1 MVADE
6 GGIIMYPVID
16 NPEQYKA
23 AIYVR
28 LSKEDEG
35 KVDDVSESIKNQTA
49 LLLNYVK
56 ENNLSVYEIYT
67 DDGYSGTTTD
77 RPAFQRMLQDIED
90 KNVNMVITKDF
101 SRLGRDRIAF
111 GYYTE
116 KYFPEHDVRY
126 IAVADNYDNINGC
139 NDQTA
144 AFKSLMNEMHA
155 AETSRKVAN
164 VKHAKQK
171 EGLFIGGKAPYGYK
185 KSPTNKNAIVID
197 EYAAGI
203 VRHIFKL
210 AIEGVSCHKIAMTLT
225 EENIPTPAQY
235 AKIKSKNDSPFSG
248 KWSSERISEMLQNE
262 VYIGNMVQGR
272 VKKASYK
279 SKKLLKLPREQWIV
293 VENTHEAIIDKETF
307 QKAGELIKSRTH
319 TRHRTYD
326 FPLKGIV
333 FCKECGYPLAT
344 IKRTL
349 SGGRPMLYF
358 VCRTYQRFTQ
368 YHQCTCHCV
377 RVEDVSAAVVSEVR
391 RVCENY
397 LGFLDTEKLTEKAQK
412 QLQAELRKQ
421 GRDITAL
428 KTKLESIRMKI
439 DSAYEDKLS
448 GDIDNQIF
456 QRIYAKLREEEATAR
471 TKLTELENNKKDSPS
486 INEDK
491 IKELVK
497 IFIGSEDYTR
507 ELFVSL
513 IERIELSENKEL
525 DIHFKFSEL
534 KIADC
539 L

>member
-1 MVADE
+1 
-6 GGIIMYPVID
+6 MYPVID

-155 AETSRKVAN
+155 AETSRKVAS

-203 VRHIFKL
+203 VRRIFKL

-225 EENIPTPAQY
+225 NDGIPTPAQY
-235 AKIKSKNDSPFSG
+235 AKITLKNNAPFSG

-279 SKKLLKLPREQWIV
+279 SKKLIKMPREEWIV

-307 QKAGELIKSRTH
+307 QKAGELIRSRTH

-391 RVCENY
+391 RICKNY
-397 LGFLDTEKLTEKAQK
+397 LDCLDTEKLTEKAQK
-412 QLQAELRKQ
+412 QLQTELRKQ

-428 KTKLESIRMKI
+428 KTKMESIRMKI

-456 QRIYAKLREEEATAR
+456 QRIYAKLREEEAAAR
-471 TKLTELENNKKDSPS
+471 KKLTELEKSKKNSPS

-497 IFIGSEDYTR
+497 RFIGSENYTR

-525 DIHFKFSEL
+525 DIHFKFPEL
-534 KIADC
+534 KIADR

>member
-1 MVADE
+1 
-6 GGIIMYPVID
+6 MYPVID

-155 AETSRKVAN
+155 SETSRKVAN

-203 VRHIFKL
+203 VRRIFKL

-235 AKIKSKNDSPFSG
+235 AKIKFKNNSPFSG

-279 SKKLLKLPREQWIV
+279 SKKLIKLPREQWIV

-307 QKAGELIKSRTH
+307 QKAGELIRSRTH

-349 SGGRPMLYF
+349 SGDRPMLYF

-377 RVEDVSAAVVSEVR
+377 RVEDISAAVVSEVR

-397 LGFLDTEKLTEKAQK
+397 LGFLDTEKLTEKAQN

-448 GDIDNQIF
+448 GNIDNQIF
-456 QRIYAKLREEEATAR
+456 QRIYAKLREEENAAR
-471 TKLTELENNKKDSPS
+471 IKLTELEKSKKDNPS

-491 IKELVK
+491 IKELVER
-497 IFIGSEDYTR
+497 FIDSEDYTR

-525 DIHFKFSEL
+525 DIHFKFPEL
-534 KIADC
+534 KIADR

>member
-1 MVADE
+1 
-6 GGIIMYPVID
+6 
-16 NPEQYKA
+16 
-23 AIYVR
+23 
-28 LSKEDEG
+28 
-35 KVDDVSESIKNQTA
+35 
-49 LLLNYVK
+49 
-56 ENNLSVYEIYT
+56 
-67 DDGYSGTTTD
+67 
-77 RPAFQRMLQDIED
+77 
-90 KNVNMVITKDF
+90 
-101 SRLGRDRIAF
+101 
-111 GYYTE
+111 
-116 KYFPEHDVRY
+116 
-126 IAVADNYDNINGC
+126 
-139 NDQTA
+139 
-144 AFKSLMNEMHA
+144 
-155 AETSRKVAN
+155 
-164 VKHAKQK
+164 
-171 EGLFIGGKAPYGYK
+171 
-185 KSPTNKNAIVID
+185 
-197 EYAAGI
+197 
-203 VRHIFKL
+203 
-210 AIEGVSCHKIAMTLT
+210 
-225 EENIPTPAQY
+225 
-235 AKIKSKNDSPFSG
+235 
-248 KWSSERISEMLQNE
+248 
-262 VYIGNMVQGR
+262 
-272 VKKASYK
+272 
-279 SKKLLKLPREQWIV
+279 
-293 VENTHEAIIDKETF
+293 
-307 QKAGELIKSRTH
+307 
-319 TRHRTYD
+319 
-326 FPLKGIV
+326 
-333 FCKECGYPLAT
+333 
-344 IKRTL
+344 
-349 SGGRPMLYF
+349 MLYF